1 MEIIR
6 RDELQELLDVVRM
19 NPYGKFLITGIS
31 GSGKTF
37 LLNIVGKILEEQGK
51 EICYENMA
59 FSQMGNKIW
68 KHPSEFE
75 EVVCLV
81 DGLDEKY
88 RYKQIAEHIK
98 NGRGCYICTARENKF
113 NIKFDYEIKLK
124 PLTDNQILLFIS
136 DYLGTRISSENI
148 VEDVIKGLDKQN
160 LMPRM
165 IAEKLHTKLKGEGL
179 NEYFLDF
186 EIF

>member
-98 NGRGCYICTARENKF
+98 MVEDAIYALPGKIN
-113 NIKFDYEIKLK
+113 L
-124 PLTDNQILLFIS
+124 
-136 DYLGTRISSENI
+136 ISSLI
-148 VEDVIKGLDKQN
+148 MK
-160 LMPRM
+160 
-165 IAEKLHTKLKGEGL
+165 
-179 NEYFLDF
+179 
-186 EIF
+186 